1 MLKRSAVE
9 LRACRSVYIFLY
21 FCYRKIFP
29 MKNIKYLIVMLLLGA
44 SMTSYACTNFLI
56 TKGASAD
63 GSTFI
68 SYCADSHIRY
78 GELYFTPAA
87 DWPAGS
93 MRVCYDRGSNKP
105 RGSVPQPPHTYKVI
119 GYINE
124 NQVALG
130 ETTFGGRG
138 ELMDP
143 TGIVDYGSL
152 MFIALERSTSARDAI
167 KVMADLV
174 EAYGYGSDGESFSIS
189 DANEVWYMEIMPKG
203 YTPKVTR
210 TGDTINADRGAVWVA
225 IRIPDGYVSGHAN
238 AARIT
243 TFKLRDGKTSIT
255 DKDWKKL
262 YNKDVEV
269 IYKHDIIDF
278 ARRKGYFTGKDVDFD
293 FSAAYAPVD
302 FSAARIC
309 DLRVWTMFNKVCD
322 GMDAYWDYVTGKDL
336 SHRMPLYVKP
346 NRKISLS
353 DMMAFQR
360 DHFQGTELDKTLDA
374 GAGPFGS
381 PFRCNPLYWEYDGK
395 PYFNER
401 SIETVQTGF
410 SFVAQSRSWLP
421 NPVGGII
428 WFGVDDTNSTV
439 YTPFYCSI
447 NEVPWEYRVGKG
459 DMLTYSEDAAFW
471 VFNRLAHFKYLF
483 YDRVIGDI
491 QAVQKELEENYQMLV
506 QLADGEAVRLYN
518 ESPEKAIASLT
529 EMSRQAAQNTVTR
542 WKELDNY
549 LLVKYLDSN
558 VKQEEDG
565 KFKRNGYG
573 YPARPQ
579 QPGYPDSWKKA
590 VIEQHGEQFSRPE

>member
-1 MLKRSAVE
+1 MKKLQ
-9 LRACRSVYIFLY
+9 YIILVS
-21 FCYRKIFP
+21 
-29 MKNIKYLIVMLLLGA
+29 LIAAFNLA
-44 SMTSYACTNFLI
+44 QACTNFLI
-56 TKGASAD
+56 TKGASID
-63 GSTFI
+63 GSNFI

-93 MRVCYDRGSNKP
+93 MRVCYDRGTNAP
-105 RGSVPQPPHTYKVI
+105 RGSVPQPPHTYQVV

-130 ETTFGGRG
+130 ETTFGGRE
-138 ELMDP
+138 ELIDP

-152 MFIALERSTSARDAI
+152 MFIALERSRSAREAI

-203 YTPKVTR
+203 YTPKLTK

-243 TFKLRDGKTSIT
+243 TFPLRNGKTSIT

-262 YNKDVEV
+262 YNEQVEV

-278 ARRKGYFTGKDVDFD
+278 ARRKGYFSGKDKDFD

-302 FSAARIC
+302 FSAARVC

-322 GMDAYWDYVTGKDL
+322 GMDEYWDYVTGKDL
-336 SHRMPLYVKP
+336 THRMPLYVKP

-360 DHFQGTELDKTLDA
+360 DHFQGTELDKTQDV
-374 GAGPFGS
+374 GGGPFGS
-381 PFRCNPLYWEYDGK
+381 PFRFNPLYWEYNGK
-395 PYFNER
+395 PYLNER
-401 SIETVQTGF
+401 SIEVVQTGF
-410 SFVAQSRSWLP
+410 SFIAQSRSWLP
-421 NPVGGII
+421 NPIGGII

-447 NEVPWEYRVGKG
+447 SEVPIEYRVGNG
-459 DMLTYSEDAAFW
+459 DMLTYSDNAAFW
-471 VFNRLAHFKYLF
+471 VFNRLAHFKYL
-483 YDRVIGDI
+483 YYNRVIGDI
-491 QAVQKELEENYQMLV
+491 QKKQGELENSYQQQVL
-506 QLADGEAVRLYN
+506 QTDNDALNLLK
-518 ESPEKAIASLT
+518 ESPEKAIAYLT
-529 EMSRQAAQNTVTR
+529 NFSCTAGHNTVEQ
-542 WKELDNY
+542 WKNFSNY

-558 VKQEEDG
+558 VKQVDENGE
-565 KFKRNGYG
+565 FLRNPYG
-573 YPARPQ
+573 YPLKPK

-590 VIEQHGEQFSRPE
+590 VIEATGDRFRRPE

>member
-1 MLKRSAVE
+1 MKKLQY
-9 LRACRSVYIFLY
+9 LFLVAL
-21 FCYRKIFP
+21 FVVF
-29 MKNIKYLIVMLLLGA
+29 NTA
-44 SMTSYACTNFLI
+44 QACTNFLI
-56 TKGASAD
+56 TKGASVD

-87 DWPAGS
+87 DWPEGS
-93 MRVCYDRGSNKP
+93 MRVCYDRGTNAP
-105 RGSVPQPPHTYKVI
+105 RGSVPQPAHTFQVV

-124 NQVALG
+124 HQVGLG
-130 ETTFGGRG
+130 ETTFGGRE
-138 ELMDP
+138 ELIDP

-152 MFIALERSTSARDAI
+152 MFIALERSRSAREAI

-174 EAYGYGSDGESFSIS
+174 DAYGYGSDGESFSIS
-189 DANEVWYMEIMPKG
+189 DPNEVWYMEIMPKG
-203 YTPKVTR
+203 YTPTVTK

-243 TFKLRDGKTSIT
+243 TFPLRNGKTSIT

-262 YNKDVEV
+262 YNPQVEV

-278 ARRKGYFTGKDVDFD
+278 ARRKGYFSGKDKDFD

-322 GMDAYWDYVTGKDL
+322 GMDEYWDYVTGKDL
-336 SHRMPLYVKP
+336 THRMPLYVKP

-353 DMMAFQR
+353 DMMSFQR
-360 DHFQGTELDKTLDA
+360 DHFQGTELDKTLDP
-374 GAGPFGS
+374 GADPFGS
-381 PFRCNPLYWEYDGK
+381 PFRFNPLYWEYDGK
-395 PYFNER
+395 KYFNER
-401 SIETVQTGF
+401 SIEVVQTGF
-410 SFVAQSRSWLP
+410 SFIAQSRSWLP
-421 NPVGGII
+421 DPIGGII

-447 NEVPWEYRVGKG
+447 TEVPIEYRVGNG
-459 DMLTYSEDAAFW
+459 DMLTYSDNAAFW
-471 VFNRLAHFKYLF
+471 VFNRLAHFKYL
-483 YDRVIGDI
+483 YYNRVIGDI
-491 QAVQKELEENYQMLV
+491 QKKQQELEDGYQEQV
-506 QLADGEAVRLYN
+506 NHADEQALSLFAKDPGQ
-518 ESPEKAIASLT
+518 AIDYLT
-529 EMSRQAAQNTVTR
+529 DFSNQAGRNTVEQWR
-542 WKELDNY
+542 NLSNY

-558 VKQEEDG
+558 VKQVDDNG
-565 KFKRNGYG
+565 KFLRNPYG
-573 YPARPQ
+573 YPLKPK

-590 VIEQHGEQFSRPE
+590 VIEGTGDRFER

>member
-1 MLKRSAVE
+1 
-9 LRACRSVYIFLY
+9 
-21 FCYRKIFP
+21 
-29 MKNIKYLIVMLLLGA
+29 MKDSRLFLLLVLLIA
-44 SMTSYACTNFLI
+44 FKSAWACTNFLI
-56 TKGASAD
+56 TKGASVD

-87 DWPAGS
+87 DWPEGS
-93 MRVCYDRGSNKP
+93 MRVCYDRGTNEP
-105 RGSVPQPPHTYKVI
+105 RGSVPQPPHTYQVV

-124 NQVALG
+124 NQVAIG
-130 ETTFGGRG
+130 ETTFGGRE
-138 ELMDP
+138 ELIDP

-152 MFIALERSTSARDAI
+152 MFIALERSASAREAI
-167 KVMADLV
+167 KIMADLV

-189 DANEVWYMEIMPKG
+189 DANEVWYMEIIGKG
-203 YTPKVTR
+203 EEK
-210 TGDTINADRGAVWVA
+210 GAVWVA

-243 TFKLRDGKTSIT
+243 SFPLCNGKTSIT

-262 YNKDVEV
+262 YNEQVEV

-278 ARRKGYFTGKDVDFD
+278 ARRKGYFNGKDAEFD

-322 GMDAYWDYVTGKDL
+322 GMDEYWDYVTGKDL
-336 SHRMPLYVKP
+336 THRMPLYVKP

-353 DMMAFQR
+353 DMMSFQR
-360 DHFQGTELDKTLDA
+360 DHFQGTELDKTQDP

-381 PFRCNPLYWEYDGK
+381 PFRFNPLYWKYDGQ

-401 SIETVQTGF
+401 SIEVVQTGF
-410 SFVAQSRSWLP
+410 SFIAQCRNWLP
-421 NPVGGII
+421 NPLGGII

-447 NEVPWEYRVGKG
+447 TEVPIEYRVGNG
-459 DMLTYSEDAAFW
+459 DMLTYSDNAAFW
-471 VFNRLAHFKYLF
+471 VFNRLAHFKYL
-483 YDRVIGDI
+483 YYNRVIDDI
-491 QAVQKELEENYQMLV
+491 QKV
-506 QLADGEAVRLYN
+506 
-518 ESPEKAIASLT
+518 
-529 EMSRQAAQNTVTR
+529 QNTLESVYQEQVSYADNEALNLYTQDPKQAITYLTDFSNQAGHNTVAT
-542 WKELDNY
+542 WKELSNY

-558 VKQEEDG
+558 VKQVDEEG
-565 KFKRNGYG
+565 KFLRNPYG
-573 YPARPQ
+573 YPLKPK
-579 QPGYPDSWKKA
+579 QPGYPDSWKKQ
-590 VIEQHGEQFSRPE
+590 VIEGTGDRFERPE

>member
-1 MLKRSAVE
+1 MTKKALKPLLVS
-9 LRACRSVYIFLY
+9 
-21 FCYRKIFP
+21 
-29 MKNIKYLIVMLLLGA
+29 LLLLVGINA
-44 SMTSYACTNFLI
+44 FACTNFLI
-56 TKGASAD
+56 TKGASVD

-87 DWPAGS
+87 DWPEGS
-93 MRVCYDRGSNKP
+93 MRICYDRGTNAP
-105 RGSVPQPPHTYKVI
+105 RGSVPQPPHTYQVV

-124 NQVALG
+124 NQVAIG
-130 ETTFGGRG
+130 ETTFGGRE
-138 ELMDP
+138 ELIDP
-143 TGIVDYGSL
+143 NGIVDYGSL
-152 MFIALERSTSARDAI
+152 MFIALERSRTAREAI
-167 KVMADLV
+167 KIMADLV
-174 EAYGYGSDGESFSIS
+174 QEYGYGSDGESFSIS
-189 DANEVWYMEIMPKG
+189 DPNEVWYMEMMPMGEQK
-203 YTPKVTR
+203 
-210 TGDTINADRGAVWVA
+210 GAVWVA

-243 TFKLRDGKTSIT
+243 TFTLRNGKTSIT

-262 YNKDVEV
+262 YNEQVEV

-278 ARRKGYFTGKDVDFD
+278 ARSKGYFSGKDKDFD

-322 GMDAYWDYVTGKDL
+322 GMDEYWDYVTGKDL

-360 DHFQGTELDKTLDA
+360 DHFQGTELDKTLDP

-381 PFRCNPLYWEYDGK
+381 PFRFNPLYWKYEDK

-401 SIETVQTGF
+401 SIEVVQTGF
-410 SFVAQSRSWLP
+410 SFIAQCRNWLP
-421 NPVGGII
+421 NPIGGII

-447 NEVPWEYRVGKG
+447 SEVPIEYRVGNG
-459 DMLTYSEDAAFW
+459 DILTYSDNAAFW
-471 VFNRLAHFKYLF
+471 VFNRLAHFKYL
-483 YDRVIGDI
+483 YYNRVIGDI
-491 QAVQKELEENYQMLV
+491 QAKQQSLEDSYQEQVNY
-506 QLADGEAVRLYN
+506 ADNEALN
-518 ESPEKAIASLT
+518 LLTESPEKAIAYLT
-529 EMSRQAAQNTVTR
+529 DFSNKAGRNTVEQWR
-542 WKELDNY
+542 NLSNY

-558 VKQEEDG
+558 VKQVDENG
-565 KFKRNGYG
+565 KFLRNPHG
-573 YPARPQ
+573 YPLKPQ
-579 QPGYPDSWKKA
+579 QPGYPDSWKKE
-590 VIEQHGEQFSRPE
+590 VIEGTGDRFRRPE

>member
-1 MLKRSAVE
+1 MKKLQY
-9 LRACRSVYIFLY
+9 LFLVAL
-21 FCYRKIFP
+21 FVVF
-29 MKNIKYLIVMLLLGA
+29 NTA
-44 SMTSYACTNFLI
+44 QACTNFLI
-56 TKGASAD
+56 TKGASVD

-87 DWPAGS
+87 DWPEGS
-93 MRVCYDRGSNKP
+93 MRVCYDRGTNAP
-105 RGSVPQPPHTYKVI
+105 RGSVPQPAHTFQVV

-124 NQVALG
+124 HQVGLG
-130 ETTFGGRG
+130 ETTFGGRE
-138 ELMDP
+138 ELIDP

-152 MFIALERSTSARDAI
+152 MFIALERSRSAREAI

-174 EAYGYGSDGESFSIS
+174 DAYGYGSDGESFSIS
-189 DANEVWYMEIMPKG
+189 DPNEVWYMEIMPKG
-203 YTPKVTR
+203 YTPTVTK

-243 TFKLRDGKTSIT
+243 TFPLRNGKTSIT

-262 YNKDVEV
+262 YNPQVEV

-278 ARRKGYFTGKDVDFD
+278 ARRKGYFSGKDKDFD

-322 GMDAYWDYVTGKDL
+322 GMDEYWDYVTGKDL
-336 SHRMPLYVKP
+336 THRMPLYVKP

-353 DMMAFQR
+353 DMMSFQR
-360 DHFQGTELDKTLDA
+360 DHFQGTELDKTLDP
-374 GAGPFGS
+374 GADPFGS
-381 PFRCNPLYWEYDGK
+381 PFRFNPLYWEYDGK
-395 PYFNER
+395 KYFNER
-401 SIETVQTGF
+401 SIEVVQTGF
-410 SFVAQSRSWLP
+410 SFIAQSRSWLP
-421 NPVGGII
+421 NPIGGII

-447 NEVPWEYRVGKG
+447 TEVPIEYRVGNG
-459 DMLTYSEDAAFW
+459 DMLTYSDNAAFW
-471 VFNRLAHFKYLF
+471 VFNRLAHFKYL
-483 YDRVIGDI
+483 YYNRVIGDI
-491 QAVQKELEENYQMLV
+491 QKKQQELEDGYQEQV
-506 QLADGEAVRLYN
+506 NHADEQALSLFAKDPGQ
-518 ESPEKAIASLT
+518 AIDYLT
-529 EMSRQAAQNTVTR
+529 DFSNQAGRNTVEQWR
-542 WKELDNY
+542 NLSNY

-558 VKQEEDG
+558 VKQVDENG
-565 KFKRNGYG
+565 KFLRNPYG
-573 YPARPQ
+573 YPLKPK

-590 VIEQHGEQFSRPE
+590 VIEGTGDRFER

>member
-1 MLKRSAVE
+1 MKKTQYLFLVALFAVFNT
-9 LRACRSVYIFLY
+9 AQ
-21 FCYRKIFP
+21 
-29 MKNIKYLIVMLLLGA
+29 
-44 SMTSYACTNFLI
+44 ACTNFLI
-56 TKGASAD
+56 TKGASVD

-87 DWPAGS
+87 DWPEGS
-93 MRVCYDRGSNKP
+93 MRVCYDRGTNAP
-105 RGSVPQPPHTYKVI
+105 RGSVPQPAHTFQVV

-124 NQVALG
+124 HQVGLG
-130 ETTFGGRG
+130 ETTFGGRE
-138 ELMDP
+138 ELIDP

-152 MFIALERSTSARDAI
+152 MFIALERSRSAREAI

-189 DANEVWYMEIMPKG
+189 DPNEVWYMEIMPKG
-203 YTPKVTR
+203 YTPTVTK

-243 TFKLRDGKTSIT
+243 TFPLRNGKTSIT

-262 YNKDVEV
+262 YNPQVEV

-278 ARRKGYFTGKDVDFD
+278 ARRKGYFSGKDKDFD

-322 GMDAYWDYVTGKDL
+322 GMDEYWDYVTGKDL
-336 SHRMPLYVKP
+336 THRMPLYVKP

-360 DHFQGTELDKTLDA
+360 DHFQGTELDKTLDP
-374 GAGPFGS
+374 GADPFGS
-381 PFRCNPLYWEYDGK
+381 PFRFNPLYWEYDGK
-395 PYFNER
+395 KYFNER
-401 SIETVQTGF
+401 SIEVVQTGF
-410 SFVAQSRSWLP
+410 SFIAQSRSWLP
-421 NPVGGII
+421 NPIGGII

-447 NEVPWEYRVGKG
+447 TEVPIEYRVGNG
-459 DMLTYSEDAAFW
+459 DMLTYSDNAAFW
-471 VFNRLAHFKYLF
+471 VFNRLAHFKYL
-483 YDRVIGDI
+483 YYNRVIGDI
-491 QAVQKELEENYQMLV
+491 QKKQKELEDGYQKQV
-506 QLADGEAVRLYN
+506 HHADNQALSLFAN
-518 ESPEKAIASLT
+518 DPAQAIDYLT
-529 EMSRQAAQNTVTR
+529 DFSNQAGRNTVEQWR
-542 WKELDNY
+542 NLSNY

-558 VKQEEDG
+558 VKQVDENGE
-565 KFKRNGYG
+565 FLRNPYG
-573 YPARPQ
+573 YPLKPK

-590 VIEQHGEQFSRPE
+590 VIEGTGDRFER

>member
-1 MLKRSAVE
+1 MTKKALKPLLVS
-9 LRACRSVYIFLY
+9 
-21 FCYRKIFP
+21 
-29 MKNIKYLIVMLLLGA
+29 LLLLAGINA
-44 SMTSYACTNFLI
+44 FACTNFLI
-56 TKGASAD
+56 TKGASVD

-87 DWPAGS
+87 DWPEGS
-93 MRVCYDRGSNKP
+93 MRICYDRGTNAP
-105 RGSVPQPPHTYKVI
+105 RGSVPQPPHTYQVV

-124 NQVALG
+124 NQVAIG
-130 ETTFGGRG
+130 ETTFGGRE
-138 ELMDP
+138 ELVNPD
-143 TGIVDYGSL
+143 GIVDYGSL
-152 MFIALERSTSARDAI
+152 MFIALERSRTAREAI
-167 KVMADLV
+167 KIMADLV
-174 EAYGYGSDGESFSIS
+174 EEYGYGSDGESFSIS
-189 DANEVWYMEIMPKG
+189 DPNEVWYMEMMPMGEQK
-203 YTPKVTR
+203 
-210 TGDTINADRGAVWVA
+210 GAVWVA

-243 TFKLRDGKTSIT
+243 TFTLRNGKTSIT

-262 YNKDVEV
+262 YNEQVEV

-278 ARRKGYFTGKDVDFD
+278 ARSKGYFSGKDKDFD

-322 GMDAYWDYVTGKDL
+322 GMDEYWDYVTGKDL

-360 DHFQGTELDKTLDA
+360 DHFQGTELDKTLDP

-381 PFRCNPLYWEYDGK
+381 PFRFNPLYWKYEDK

-401 SIETVQTGF
+401 SIEVVQTGF
-410 SFVAQSRSWLP
+410 SFIAQCRNWLP
-421 NPVGGII
+421 NPIGGII

-447 NEVPWEYRVGKG
+447 SEVPIEYRVGNG
-459 DMLTYSEDAAFW
+459 DILTYSDNAAFW
-471 VFNRLAHFKYLF
+471 VFNRLAHFKYL
-483 YDRVIGDI
+483 YYNRVIGDI
-491 QAVQKELEENYQMLV
+491 QAKQQSLEDSYQEQVNY
-506 QLADGEAVRLYN
+506 ADNEALN
-518 ESPEKAIASLT
+518 LLTESPEKAIAYLT
-529 EMSRQAAQNTVTR
+529 DFSNKAGRNTVEQWR
-542 WKELDNY
+542 NLSNY

-558 VKQEEDG
+558 VKQVDENG
-565 KFKRNGYG
+565 KFLRNPHG
-573 YPARPQ
+573 YPLKPQ
-579 QPGYPDSWKKA
+579 QPGYPDSWKKE
-590 VIEQHGEQFSRPE
+590 VIEGTGDRFRRPE

>member
-1 MLKRSAVE
+1 MKTIKHLILIAMLVAFGKSQ
-9 LRACRSVYIFLY
+9 
-21 FCYRKIFP
+21 
-29 MKNIKYLIVMLLLGA
+29 
-44 SMTSYACTNFLI
+44 ACTNFLI
-56 TKGASAD
+56 TKGASVD
-63 GSTFI
+63 GSNFI

-93 MRVCYDRGSNKP
+93 MRVCYDRGTNAP
-105 RGSVPQPPHTYKVI
+105 RGSVPQPPHTYQVV

-130 ETTFGGRG
+130 ETTFGGRA
-138 ELMDP
+138 ELIDP
-143 TGIVDYGSL
+143 NGIVDYGSL
-152 MFIALERSTSARDAI
+152 MFISLERSTSAREAI
-167 KVMADLV
+167 KIMADLV
-174 EAYGYGSDGESFSIS
+174 EEYGYGSDGESFSIS

-203 YTPKVTR
+203 YTPQVTK

-243 TFKLRDGKTSIT
+243 TFPLRNGKTSIT

-262 YNKDVEV
+262 YNEQVEV
-269 IYKHDIIDF
+269 VYKHDIIDF
-278 ARRKGYFTGKDVDFD
+278 ARRKGYFSGKDADFD

-322 GMDAYWDYVTGKDL
+322 DMDEYWDYVTGKDL
-336 SHRMPLYVKP
+336 THRMPLYVKP
-346 NRKISLS
+346 NRKISLG
-353 DMMAFQR
+353 DMMSFQR
-360 DHFQGTELDKTLDA
+360 DHFQGTELDKTLDV
-374 GAGPFGS
+374 GGGPFGS
-381 PFRCNPLYWEYDGK
+381 PFRFNPLYWKYEDK

-401 SIETVQTGF
+401 SIEVVQTGF
-410 SFVAQSRSWLP
+410 SFIAQSRNWLP
-421 NPVGGII
+421 NPIGGII

-447 NEVPWEYRVGKG
+447 SEVPIEYRVGNG
-459 DMLTYSEDAAFW
+459 DMLTYSDNAAFW

-483 YDRVIGDI
+483 YDRVIDDI
-491 QAVQKELEENYQMLV
+491 QKVQNELEKGYQEQV
-506 QLADGEAVRLYN
+506 KEADQLALSLYDQD
-518 ESPEKAIASLT
+518 PKQAIPFLT
-529 EMSRQAAQNTVTR
+529 YFSNQAGHRTVAR

-558 VKQEEDG
+558 VKQEENG
-565 KFKRNGYG
+565 EFKRNGYG
-573 YPARPQ
+573 YPARPT

-590 VIEQHGEQFSRPE
+590 VIEQTGDRFQRPE